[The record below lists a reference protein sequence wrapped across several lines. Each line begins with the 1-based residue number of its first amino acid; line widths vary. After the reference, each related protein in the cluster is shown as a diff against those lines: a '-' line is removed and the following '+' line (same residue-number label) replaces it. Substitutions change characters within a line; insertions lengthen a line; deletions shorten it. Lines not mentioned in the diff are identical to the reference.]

1 MLKVKTTKSTKIIA
15 EILNRDVLF
24 ENKFLKE
31 IFLYGSL
38 EITSGGLS
46 AGHTTYD
53 ACDKA
58 DPYYKR
64 VSDVERSANLSPEG
78 LLLP

>member
-46 AGHTTYD
+46 VGHTTYD
-53 ACDKA
+53 AYDKA
-58 DPYYKR
+58 DYYKR
-64 VSDVERSANLSPEG
+64 VSDVERSPNLSPEG